1 MRAQYL
7 GPNWDLA
14 YVRGTPYN
22 TGDIL
27 NLAMKS
33 LNAKPYGNWSG
44 CHSVAWDAN
53 APQNSGDLKW
63 TNQYT
68 KSGYPLGLMLNANG
82 QRFVDEGIDMRNFT
96 YAKFGREILLQP
108 GGIAFQVWDSDGVKW
123 LREEEYGDDVVEK
136 IVAESREDLAEKLS
150 SKGLTNLQAFTDSI
164 NTYNTAVIAHRKEN
178 PSLTFDPSRKDG
190 LSTRTKEGGL
200 PLDKT
205 NWALPIIQPPFTAC
219 KVTSGIT
226 FTFGGLAIDPTTSG
240 VISESTE
247 KAIPGLYCAGEMV
260 GGLFYG
266 NYPGGSGLTSGTVF
280 GRKAGKSA
288 AIRALKDRAS

>member
-22 TGDIL
+22 TGDCL
-27 NLAMKS
+27 KLAIQDI
-33 LNAKPYGNWSG
+33 NAKVAGNWSG

-53 APQNSGDLKW
+53 APPNSGDLKW
-63 TNQYT
+63 TNQFT
-68 KSGYPLGLMLNANG
+68 KSGYPLGLMLNGNG
-82 QRFVDEGIDMRNFT
+82 KRFVDEGIDLRNFT
-96 YAKFGREILLQP
+96 YAKFGREILAQP
-108 GGIAFQVWDSDGVKW
+108 GGVAFQVWDAEGVKW
-123 LREEEYGDDVVEK
+123 LRDEEYGDDVVEK
-136 IVAESREDLAEKLS
+136 IVADSVEELAAKLEG
-150 SKGLTNLQAFTDSI
+150 KGLLNPQAFTDSI
-164 NTYNTAVIAHRKEN
+164 HAYNEAVVAHRKEN
-178 PSLTFDPSRKDG
+178 PELTFDPSCKDG
-190 LSTRTKEGGL
+190 LSTRTQQGGL

-205 NWALPIIQPPFTAC
+205 NWALPISQPPFTAC

-240 VISESTE
+240 VISESTG

-266 NYPGGSGLTSGTVF
+266 NYPGGSGLTSGAVF
-280 GRKAGKSA
+280 GRKAGKNA
-288 AIRALKDRAS
+288 AIRALDEVL